1 MERRRY
7 LESIAAS
14 GVAFT
19 AGCLDAVPG
28 LGSRTVLDEPE
39 VDLSAAAHPS
49 HGDDMPEIS
58 LPDPISG
65 ETVSTADF
73 EGERVQ
79 LVTFIYTNC
88 PDGMCPAL
96 TLRLRRVQEVA
107 ASEDYSDD
115 VALLAMTFDPERDTE
130 DKLRAFADQ
139 QGVDAEAENWH
150 FLRPESY
157 DEAKRI
163 MTGPIGLPFEKRDPE
178 EEEEASETNSSE
190 DNSTEA
196 GTSETNSSE
205 DESNDYVFP
214 HYNLILLAN
223 ENGIVE
229 RAYPDGATIDPETVV
244 DDVETV
250 VSS

>member
-96 TLRLRRVQEVA
+96 TQRLRRAQSVA
-107 ASEDYSDD
+107 AENGVGDR
-115 VALLAMTFDPERDTE
+115 AAFLAATFDPERDTAE
-130 DKLRAFADQ
+130 ALETYAGD
-139 QGVDAEAENWH
+139 QGVDLDAGNWH
-150 FLRPESY
+150 FLRPETY
-157 DEAKRI
+157 EA
-163 MTGPIGLPFEKRDPE
+163 GQELYE
-178 EEEEASETNSSE
+178 EEFGLVIEKSET
-190 DNSTEA
+190 
-196 GTSETNSSE
+196 
-205 DESNDYVFP
+205 DEYEGLEYVFP

-223 ENGIVE
+223 AEGVVE
-229 RAYPDGATIDPETVV
+229 RAYPNAVGVEVSEIVDDFETVV
-244 DDVETV
+244 NG
-250 VSS
+250 